1 MIRRPPRSTLFPYT
15 TLFRSHESSFESVRC
30 SDPEKH
36 QAPSATSRARRG
48 LLEPC
53 GFTARGHYRPPATP
67 GGGRGLTTGGGVCR
81 RFGAVYGPV
90 IFVTRHAMRR
100 TRLLAIMT
108 AFL

>member
-36 QAPSATSRARRG
+36 QAPSTTSRARRG

-53 GFTARGHYRPPATP
+53 GFTARGHYRPRVTP
-67 GGGRGLTTGGGVCR
+67 RGVRCLTTVVAVCR
-81 RFGAVYGPV
+81 RFGAVYGPTLW
-90 IFVTRHAMRR
+90 VTRHARR
-100 TRLLAIMT
+100 RLVL
-108 AFL
+108 